1 MAQRVSVGPTYAAA
15 EAAMAADAAGAQAAG
30 GSAAALGGGF
40 RMRSSQRPAAPA
52 PAAERAGNPHLR
64 GEMPREEDFQQLEYE
79 EQQAGQAVER
89 RIVAFSG
96 REKEATLLRNN
107 LHKLGAA
114 NPVIVSGAVGSGKT
128 SVAALLV
135 KELRAQAG
143 GPPPRAGT
151 TSCCGT
157 PSATPSTRRT
167 SAGRWRS
174 SACR

>member
-1 MAQRVSVGPTYAAA
+1 MAMKRVSTGPTYAAA
-15 EAAMAADAAGAQAAG
+15 EAAMAADAAGEAAAG

-40 RMRSSQRPAAPA
+40 RMRSQRPAAPA

-107 LHKLGAA
+107 LHKLGR
-114 NPVIVSGAVGSGKT
+114 P
-128 SVAALLV
+128 
-135 KELRAQAG
+135 
-143 GPPPRAGT
+143 
-151 TSCCGT
+151 T
-157 PSATPSTRRT
+157 PSS
-167 SAGRWRS
+167 
-174 SACR
+174 

>member
-1 MAQRVSVGPTYAAA
+1 MSAKRVSTGPTYAAA
-15 EAAMAADAAGAQAAG
+15 EAAMAADAAG
-30 GSAAALGGGF
+30 GSAAPSALGGGF
-40 RMRSSQRPAAPA
+40 RMRSREPAAPA

-79 EQQAGQAVER
+79 EQQARQAVER

-114 NPVIVSGAVGSGKT
+114 NPVILSGAVGSGKT

-135 KELRAQAG
+135 KELRAQVG
-143 GPPPRAGT
+143 GPSTSGRA